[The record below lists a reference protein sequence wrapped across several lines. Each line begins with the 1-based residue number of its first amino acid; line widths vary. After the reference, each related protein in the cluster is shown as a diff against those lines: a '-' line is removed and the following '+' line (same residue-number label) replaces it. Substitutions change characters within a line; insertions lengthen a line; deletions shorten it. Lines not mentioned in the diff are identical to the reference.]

1 MIKINEQNKS
11 VKLLYLFSF
20 HSDRKRMSVLVDN
33 NGIIKLYWKVLFYLK
48 GADSL
53 IFSWLYKNN

>member
-20 HSDRKRMSVLVDN
+20 DSDRKRMSVLVDN
-33 NGIIKLYWKVLFYLK
+33 NGIIKLYCKVLFYLK
-48 GADSL
+48 G
-53 IFSWLYKNN
+53 NNT